1 MLGLIKVVVVMAVMA
16 TVGGLAVHWAKDETT
31 AAIHRTVDTSLP
43 AKVSAHPWAPLS
55 HGKPARRARLVFA
68 DGTVTTMRCRVV
80 LGTYSVH
87 IDHAFSFQK
96 GTAPIKAGCPGLK
109 LRRAL
114 AHARR
119 VTIDDPDTTEQMTLT
134 DDQGHPV
141 STLLAVGR

>member
-43 AKVSAHPWAPLS
+43 GKVSAHPWAPLS
-55 HGKPARRARLVFA
+55 HGKPAERASVVFS
-68 DGTVTTMRCRVV
+68 DGSVTTVRCRVT

-96 GTAPIKAGCPGLK
+96 DTAPIKRGCPGLK

-114 AHARR
+114 VHASR
-119 VTIDDPDTTEQMTLT
+119 VTVDDEDTAERMTLT
-134 DDQGHPV
+134 NDQGHPV
-141 STLLAVGR
+141 ATFQASGR